1 MPKKLL
7 PVTPPELEYP
17 DRVVAIVVGIED
29 YQDTPSGPALPKV
42 DFARNDA
49 AGFAR
54 ALKSIYPSDSLDL
67 QEFTDS
73 QATASSLDYA
83 LKQTIES
90 LGPDDLFVFYYA
102 GHGFH
107 GVAGNRITAWDSRPF
122 NIEGST
128 ILLREKL
135 GDRLTAS
142 GCQRALAFVDACAT
156 KFEPLV
162 RVRDVISDM
171 DPRELREFL
180 SSATYNAIFLSCRPG
195 QQSYPSPEHSH
206 GVWTYFLLRAL
217 SGDAETAIGPGRWIT
232 AASLQDYLQ
241 KEVPRYVTNRLSVKG
256 NQNPRAI
263 IDHPTRFRYD
273 TSRNR
278 RSRFPKREICHR
290 YAWFPSKNIWKA
302 RRAAGSVR
310 WKGSASEGARS
321 FPRSPAKQTATGEN

>member
-1 MPKKLL
+1 MPKKLF
-7 PVTPPELEYP
+7 PGTPPEFEHP
-17 DRVVAIVVGIED
+17 DQVVAIVVGIED

-49 AGFAR
+49 AGFAT
-54 ALKSIYPSDSLDL
+54 ALRSIYPSDRLDL

-73 QATASSLDYA
+73 QATTSSLDYA

-107 GVAGNRITAWDSRPF
+107 GSDGNRITAWDSRPF

-162 RVRDVISDM
+162 RARDVISDM
-171 DPRELREFL
+171 DPSEL
-180 SSATYNAIFLSCRPG
+180 
-195 QQSYPSPEHSH
+195 
-206 GVWTYFLLRAL
+206 
-217 SGDAETAIGPGRWIT
+217 
-232 AASLQDYLQ
+232 
-241 KEVPRYVTNRLSVKG
+241 
-256 NQNPRAI
+256 
-263 IDHPTRFRYD
+263 
-273 TSRNR
+273 
-278 RSRFPKREICHR
+278 
-290 YAWFPSKNIWKA
+290 
-302 RRAAGSVR
+302 
-310 WKGSASEGARS
+310 
-321 FPRSPAKQTATGEN
+321 